1 MGARTEGACGTCKP
15 ASCHLVCAVLSNG
28 GEAGAPALQGVALP
42 RPMLRCLT
50 HAHMW
55 LHVAPSHLV
64 RQLLISVADIRAAAL
79 AWVFARERHAPCC
92 I

>member
-1 MGARTEGACGTCKP
+1 MAARTEGACGTCKP

-50 HAHMW
+50 HAHM
-55 LHVAPSHLV
+55 
-64 RQLLISVADIRAAAL
+64 
-79 AWVFARERHAPCC
+79 
-92 I
+92 